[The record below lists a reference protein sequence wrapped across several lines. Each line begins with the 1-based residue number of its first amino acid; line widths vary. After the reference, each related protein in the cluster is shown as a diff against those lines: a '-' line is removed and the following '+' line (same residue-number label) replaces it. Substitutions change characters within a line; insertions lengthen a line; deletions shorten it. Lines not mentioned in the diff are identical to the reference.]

1 MPFPNF
7 DFCLICEGIRQELG
21 GKLTILGFFGMT
33 PNVEVA
39 VANPNQPLVLSLVAG
54 FPPVLDARKKA
65 YNHSFLITKSDGTS
79 AVETPPAALNVSP
92 VGRGLV
98 GCGFAIVPPYPYG
111 PYSIRI
117 LINGEPKLDT
127 SFNIRKATPSE
138 VGNLPIPPPEAA
150 KPN

>member
-79 AVETPPAALNVSP
+79 PLETPPAPLNLSP
-92 VGRGLV
+92 SASGLV
-98 GCGFAIVPPYPYG
+98 CSGFPL
-111 PYSIRI
+111 S
-117 LINGEPKLDT
+117 
-127 SFNIRKATPSE
+127 
-138 VGNLPIPPPEAA
+138 
-150 KPN
+150 